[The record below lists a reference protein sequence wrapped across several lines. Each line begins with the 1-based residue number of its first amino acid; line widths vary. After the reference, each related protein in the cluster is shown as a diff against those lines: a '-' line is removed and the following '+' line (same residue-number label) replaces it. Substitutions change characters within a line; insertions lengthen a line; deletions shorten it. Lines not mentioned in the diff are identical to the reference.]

1 MMTTAAMEPGDF
13 LLTAGQYYKMAEVG
27 LFEGKRVELI
37 EGRIIERS
45 PAGSKPA
52 TAITLAS
59 DCLREAFS
67 KNYFIRV
74 QCSIDFNQCSVPE
87 PDIAIIKGNV
97 RDFSKAH
104 PTTAALIVEIADT
117 TLHFDRREKASLYA
131 RAGIKDY
138 WVINLLDKRLEVYRK
153 PIKDA
158 SQALGFSYSEIR
170 ILTQTDSVKPLAA
183 KVEIAVADL
192 LP

>member
-1 MMTTAAMEPGDF
+1 MMMSTAMEPRDF
-13 LLTAGQYYKMAEVG
+13 LLTVGQYYKMAEVG

-37 EGRIIERS
+37 EGKIIEIS
-45 PAGSKPA
+45 SAGSKHA

-59 DCLREAFS
+59 DSLREAFS
-67 KNYFIRV
+67 KNYFVRV
-74 QCSIDFNQCSVPE
+74 QCPIDFNQRSVPE
-87 PDIAIIKGNV
+87 PDVAVIKGNV

-138 WVINLLDKRLEVYRK
+138 WIVNILDKRLEVYRK

-158 SQALGFSYSEIR
+158 SQPMGFSYSEIR
-170 ILTQTDSVKPLAA
+170 ILTQTDSIKPLSA